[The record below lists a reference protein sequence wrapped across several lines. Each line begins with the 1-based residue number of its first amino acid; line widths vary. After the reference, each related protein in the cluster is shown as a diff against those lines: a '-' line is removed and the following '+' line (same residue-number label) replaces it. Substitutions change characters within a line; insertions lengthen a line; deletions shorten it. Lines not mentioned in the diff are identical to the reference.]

1 MPNPVA
7 EPAAAL
13 TPAIREFLEQP
24 HFASLATVG
33 ESGAPNQAVI
43 WYRLEDDGRV
53 LVNSREG
60 RAWPRNLKR
69 DARANLAVFWGEDPN
84 RWVGLTCHVDEVIE
98 DVEQAR
104 DDIVG
109 LARRYGTW
117 SPEGEAF
124 FRGQPRVSFHLRIAR
139 VHDHLS
145 DD

>member
-1 MPNPVA
+1 MPNSVA
-7 EPAAAL
+7 SPATL
-13 TPAIREFLEQP
+13 TPEIQAFLEEP

-43 WYRLEDDGRV
+43 WYRLEADGRV

-69 DARANLAVFWGEDPN
+69 DPRCTLAVFWGQDPN
-84 RWVGLTCHVDEVIE
+84 RWVGLTCQVEDVVE
-98 DVEQAR
+98 DVEPAR

-117 SPEGEAF
+117 SPDGEAY
-124 FRGQPRVSFHLRIAR
+124 FRGQERVSFHLRIVR
-139 VHDHLS
+139 VHDHLG

>member
-7 EPAAAL
+7 ETAATL
-13 TPAIREFLEQP
+13 TPATREFLEQP

-84 RWVGLTCHVDEVIE
+84 RWVGLTCHVDEVIG
-98 DVEQAR
+98 DVE
-104 DDIVG
+104 
-109 LARRYGTW
+109 
-117 SPEGEAF
+117 
-124 FRGQPRVSFHLRIAR
+124 
-139 VHDHLS
+139 
-145 DD
+145 

>member
-1 MPNPVA
+1 VPNPTAQA
-7 EPAAAL
+7 ELSAP
-13 TPAIREFLEQP
+13 IRAFLEEP
-24 HFASLATVG
+24 HFASLASVG

-60 RAWPRNLKR
+60 RKWPANLKR
-69 DARANLAVFWGEDPN
+69 DPRCTLAVFWGEDPN
-84 RWVGLTCHVDEVIE
+84 RWVGLTCRVEDVVE

-117 SPEGEAF
+117 NPDGEAM
-124 FRGQPRVSFHLRIAR
+124 FRSQARVSFHLRIVG
-139 VHDHLS
+139 VHDHLG